1 MTGSGSAG
9 DPARSGRGC
18 GTAFGIGLI
27 VAGGLFL
34 WVNLTDTPLALLLI
48 DALPLAA
55 TWWPLLLVLWGG
67 SKVITRLRTGRA
79 RLGFGEVLLLL
90 AFILGGTVFTLAQ
103 RAIESQGLESRVTE
117 IRRLVEQRSGSF
129 PVHAF
134 VTEESVFLPAEGGA
148 EVLISLPAGNIL
160 VEAAPEADPRAAA
173 ASGAED
179 AGTEDAGTEDAG
191 TAVAGAPEVE
201 GRLRLVKRVWA
212 ASAEEAAARAAAV
225 RLRAGPLD
233 AGTRSYPVRIEGP
246 GTSEMALELL
256 ATLPSGTR
264 VSAFTEEGWV
274 RIDGPFARVEARSND
289 GPVEVRG
296 TGGPVS
302 LTVRNGAVWASG
314 IEGTLEIQARR
325 APVEV
330 EQVAGT
336 ATVDAE
342 GAPVWISGAGASVTV
357 RGRNAPVAVED
368 SFGPLDIET
377 RISPIRLDRI
387 DGSAVLR
394 SDFGDVVVTS
404 IEGPLEIRTDSAHL
418 EVRRA
423 RSGVEVQAAGG
434 LLVLDDVAGPLT
446 VASGRGEVRAS
457 RLAGPAEFRG
467 DAGAITVRGFGD
479 ALSIRG
485 GDAEVDV
492 ATGALGGEVALA
504 TERGDVRLALPP
516 AGSFALSAETD
527 GGDVDSEFTLEQR
540 EADGSSRWVG
550 RAGTGAERVTISS
563 RQGDITVR
571 ARSSTG
577 EQR

>member
-1 MTGSGSAG
+1 MTGSHAAG
-9 DPARSGRGC
+9 DPARSGSGC

-34 WVNLTDTPLALLLI
+34 WGNLTDTPLALLLI

-55 TWWPLLLVLWGG
+55 TWWPLLLVVWGI

-90 AFILGGTVFTLAQ
+90 LFVLGGTVFTLAQ
-103 RAIESQGLESRVTE
+103 RTIESQGLESRVTE
-117 IRRLVEQRSGSF
+117 IRRLIEQRSGSF

-134 VTEESVFLPAEGGA
+134 VTEESVSLPAEGGV
-148 EVLISLPAGNIL
+148 EIVISLPAGNIL
-160 VEAAPEADPRAAA
+160 VETASPAAPRAAA
-173 ASGAED
+173 ASGPEE
-179 AGTEDAGTEDAG
+179 AGTP
-191 TAVAGAPEVE
+191 VAGDPDVE
-201 GRLRLVKRVWA
+201 GRLSLVKRVWA

-225 RLRAGPLD
+225 RLRTGPLD
-233 AGTRSYPVRIEGP
+233 SGTRRYPVRIEGP

-256 ATLPSGTR
+256 ATLPPGVR

-330 EQVAGT
+330 ERVAGT

-342 GAPVWISGAGASVTV
+342 GAPVWISGAGSSVTV

-368 SFGPLDIET
+368 SFGPLEIET

-394 SDFGDVVVTS
+394 SDFGDVVATS

-457 RLAGPAEFRG
+457 RLAGPADFRG
-467 DAGAITVRGFGD
+467 DAGAITVRGFD
-479 ALSIRG
+479 DTLSIAG

-492 ATGALGGEVALA
+492 ATGALRGEVALT

-516 AGSFALSAETD
+516 AGSFALSAETED
-527 GGDVDSEFTLEQR
+527 GDVDSEFTLER
-540 EADGSSRWVG
+540 LEADGTSRWEG
-550 RAGTGAERVTISS
+550 RAGTGAERVTIST

-571 ARSSTG
+571 AGPTAG